1 MATNATKTAEQ
12 MASIAL
18 PCLRVPNTVT
28 SEMTAN
34 TMDTSTK
41 IEQKNLA
48 STGLP
53 NASGM
58 EITANTIAVIALLEM
73 GFFVE
78 LLTLL
83 IRTILLLQFDI
94 LCIGS

>member
-1 MATNATKTAEQ
+1 
-12 MASIAL
+12 
-18 PCLRVPNTVT
+18 
-28 SEMTAN
+28 
-34 TMDTSTK
+34 MDTSTK